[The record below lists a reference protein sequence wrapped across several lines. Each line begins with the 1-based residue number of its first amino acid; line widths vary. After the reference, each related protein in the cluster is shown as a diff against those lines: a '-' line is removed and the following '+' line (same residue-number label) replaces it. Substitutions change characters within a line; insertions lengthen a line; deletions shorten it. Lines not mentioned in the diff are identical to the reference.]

1 MEPSALQ
8 PSIVARIHSCL
19 SCSRMGAF
27 LLDEGSTAGTD
38 VGLREASRYH
48 KDVDF

>member
-8 PSIVARIHSCL
+8 PSIVARSHYRL
-19 SCSRMGAF
+19 SCSMGTF
-27 LLDEGSTAGTD
+27 LLDEGFTAGTD

-48 KDVDF
+48 NDVHL